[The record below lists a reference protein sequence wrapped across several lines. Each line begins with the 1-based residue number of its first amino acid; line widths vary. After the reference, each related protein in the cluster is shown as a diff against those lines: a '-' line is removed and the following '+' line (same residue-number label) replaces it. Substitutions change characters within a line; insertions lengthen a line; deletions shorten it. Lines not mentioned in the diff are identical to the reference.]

1 MNDVDRAALAQ
12 APAACALPTTDRPL
26 RLAEWDG
33 LFTDAA
39 TRVRRPE
46 RLRATIELR
55 PDARLAA
62 RAADLSVRE
71 TQCCSFFTFAVTA
84 TGGAVGL
91 DIAVSAE
98 HAAVLDALARRA
110 ESAVEGGPS

>member
-1 MNDVDRAALAQ
+1 MNDIDHAAFALA
-12 APAACALPTTDRPL
+12 AAACTLPTTDRPL

-39 TRVRRPE
+39 TRVRRTE

-84 TGGAVGL
+84 SGGTVGL
-91 DIAVSAE
+91 DIAVPAQ
-98 HAAVLDALARRA
+98 HAQVLDALARHA
-110 ESAVEGGPS
+110 ESAAEGEPS

>member
-1 MNDVDRAALAQ
+1 MNDIDHAALAL
-12 APAACALPTTDRPL
+12 APAACTLPTTDRPL

-39 TRVRRPE
+39 TRVRRTE

-55 PDARLAA
+55 PDSRLAA

-84 TGGAVGL
+84 SGGAVGL

-98 HAAVLDALARRA
+98 HAEVLDALARRA
-110 ESAVEGGPS
+110 ESAVDGEPS